1 MRKLALI
8 GPSSCNLASNFD
20 KTTRFTHFKLQF
32 QQISRLK
39 NKPNA
44 ARIVEKILF
53 NFDDKQMLAV
63 QSFFSTSIAVL
74 CLKREISETE
84 FQDQQTR

>member
-1 MRKLALI
+1 
-8 GPSSCNLASNFD
+8 
-20 KTTRFTHFKLQF
+20 
-32 QQISRLK
+32 LK
-39 NKPNA
+39 NNPYA

-74 CLKREISETE
+74 GLKREISETE